1 MVPDVRI
8 IFEKW
13 FDTYAKP
20 REEFKDAETLT
31 EAKYM
36 DKKSCVQFMTSTI
49 KGVQQT
55 GIDRVDTVITESSNA
70 IKALYDE
77 YDSDHDGRL
86 TKADFFNFYHQKC
99 IKMPHVVWQNL
110 EKHNVGKDLLPGQA
124 LEIDLTYSN
133 DSCLIQSQEELPRY
147 FISANQEQFNFLFN
161 LEN

>member
-1 MVPDVRI
+1 
-8 IFEKW
+8 
-13 FDTYAKP
+13 
-20 REEFKDAETLT
+20 
-31 EAKYM
+31 
-36 DKKSCVQFMTSTI
+36 MTSTI

-55 GIDRVDTVITESSNA
+55 GVDRVDAVITESSNA

-124 LEIDLTYSN
+124 
-133 DSCLIQSQEELPRY
+133 
-147 FISANQEQFNFLFN
+147 
-161 LEN
+161 